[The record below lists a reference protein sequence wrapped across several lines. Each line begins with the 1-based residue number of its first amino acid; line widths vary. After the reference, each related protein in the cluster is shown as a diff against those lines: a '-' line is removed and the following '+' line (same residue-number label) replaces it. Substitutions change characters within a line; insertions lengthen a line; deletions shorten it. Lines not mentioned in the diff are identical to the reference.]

1 MNFKIIVS
9 KERNF
14 KLIIVKI
21 LGAILKNLVAQATWL
36 PGFVE
41 PCGAISQKTLILY
54 MTLVCTCL
62 CIKHPLFVHQNLQ
75 FILHLVSDFDLFK

>member
-21 LGAILKNLVAQATWL
+21 LGAILKNLVAPATWL

-41 PCGAISQKTLILY
+41 PCGAISQKTNTLY
-54 MTLVCTCL
+54 DFGLHM
-62 CIKHPLFVHQNLQ
+62 FVHQTSPICAPE
-75 FILHLVSDFDLFK
+75 FTIYLVVLIFDVVV